1 MNKVSAKTAR
11 YIKLGEKGCWEDLGL
26 ADGTLRLQF
35 FDVPHELGLHQD
47 TEAIT
52 QLYIVL
58 GRDPGTARKFANQV
72 TDFYDADPEVLW
84 ITFAHGYLWWA
95 FAEPEVQFLGNDSS
109 VHAGTG
115 SRYRR
120 TVSGWRKTTLMGK
133 ELTLE
138 SLPGPLRATAGTRN
152 AICNIRPEMT
162 ETLLRIVNDED
173 NALTAQ
179 AESARHMALDT
190 MKGLIK
196 SLNHDD
202 FEVFVDLTFSRLGWQ
217 RIGALG
223 KTQKTVDM
231 QLLLPATGERSF
243 VQVKSRTTPAE
254 LASYVE
260 DFQRR
265 GEQRMYYAYHTS
277 SRPLSTTEP
286 GVTLLDVDALAEMA
300 WRGGLFDWLLHR
312 HI

>member
-11 YIKLGEKGCWEDLGL
+11 YIKLGEKGRWEDLGL
-26 ADGTLRLQF
+26 SDGTLRLQF
-35 FDVPHELGLHQD
+35 FDVPHELGRQRD
-47 TEAIT
+47 IPAIT
-52 QLYIVL
+52 QLYVNQ

-72 TDFYDADPEVLW
+72 ADFYDSDPEVLW
-84 ITFAHGYLWWA
+84 LTFAHGYLWWA
-95 FAEPEVQFLGNDSS
+95 FAEPEVHYLGNNPSLY
-109 VHAGTG
+109 AETG
-115 SRYRR
+115 SRYRH
-120 TVSGWRKTTLMGK
+120 TKGPWCKTALTGE

-152 AICNIRPEMT
+152 AICDIHPDMLEA
-162 ETLLRIVNDED
+162 LLRRINGEVDPLM
-173 NALTAQ
+173 AKAQ
-179 AESARHMALDT
+179 ATREAALET
-190 MKGLIK
+190 MRDLMKR
-196 SLNHDD
+196 LNHED